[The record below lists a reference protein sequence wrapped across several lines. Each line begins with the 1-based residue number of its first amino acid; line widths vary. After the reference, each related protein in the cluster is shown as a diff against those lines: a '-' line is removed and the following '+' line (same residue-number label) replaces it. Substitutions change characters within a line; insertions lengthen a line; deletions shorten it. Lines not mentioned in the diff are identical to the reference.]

1 MTTDGFCQ
9 QAINTW
15 HYPRNQSHS
24 GVNGFN
30 PITDEPLQASSGLAE
45 I

>member
-15 HYPRNQSHS
+15 HYPRDQSHS
-24 GVNGFN
+24 DVNAFN
-30 PITDEPLQASSGLAE
+30 PITGEMLQASSGLTE